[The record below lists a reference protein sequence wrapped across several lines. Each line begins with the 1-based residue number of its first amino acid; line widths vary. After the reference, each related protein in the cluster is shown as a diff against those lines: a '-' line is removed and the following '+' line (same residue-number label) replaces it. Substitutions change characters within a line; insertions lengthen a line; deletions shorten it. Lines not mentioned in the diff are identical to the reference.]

1 MVISTVRKEGKRH
14 TAGPQCRG
22 NSGSQAALFRGS
34 AHLRIHEQGNERKAL
49 VVRRRS
55 ILDQR
60 PCRTSLRIAGHG
72 RDETVRNTLPAQ
84 TPGEFSGQIKQH
96 DGNAAN
102 FLSLMAKNGD
112 GMRAGVLSKDSES
125 QRCDSAAN
133 CPVLKA
139 REPYDSTAA
148 IAPSLR
154 ARTEQ

>member
-72 RDETVRNTLPAQ
+72 RGGKVRDTLPAT
-84 TPGEFSGQIKQH
+84 TPGEFSGQISLHQRLCRIGLRIDEH
-96 DGNAAN
+96 GVERNGM
-102 FLSLMAKNGD
+102 FLRQPDFN
-112 GMRAGVLSKDSES
+112 
-125 QRCDSAAN
+125 QRPC
-133 CPVLKA
+133 
-139 REPYDSTAA
+139 RE
-148 IAPSLR
+148 SLR
-154 ARTEQ
+154 IDGHGIRGEAEVDITLPDQTPGTFSN